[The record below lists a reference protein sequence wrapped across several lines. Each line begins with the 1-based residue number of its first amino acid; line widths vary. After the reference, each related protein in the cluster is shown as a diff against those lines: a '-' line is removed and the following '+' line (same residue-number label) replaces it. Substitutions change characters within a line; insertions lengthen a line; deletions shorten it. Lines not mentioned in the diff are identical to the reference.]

1 MMVVLNISSLV
12 LVLVALGGIVH
23 GKSVA
28 NDAKVLCFYDGEAAL
43 KDDPLTGKVTLVDI
57 EVALPY
63 CTHLVYGYAAID
75 AKTYQLKP
83 LNEALDLDTG
93 RGQYRAATT
102 LKSRFPGLKVYL
114 SVGDYYDL
122 TEEDNSEKYLAL
134 LESDDSITAFVNSAR
149 TLLKEYGF
157 DGLDLAWQ
165 FPQPAPTQTT
175 DHILESKG
183 YAHRDGFTK
192 LIRELGEAF
201 GADGLDLG
209 YTIPPHVNE
218 SFFLDIEQL
227 NEWLVYVNINAF
239 DQNNQRRNP
248 EEADYTAPIYE
259 GPGRAPGNNIDAKVK
274 LWSSAGTQLD
284 KIIVGIP
291 TFGRGWKLVKES
303 GTTGVPPVRADGPSS
318 IKSLSTYAGYY
329 SFTEVC
335 AILTDTNHGSMNKVH
350 DPRFGPYAFRVADE
364 TEENGIWLSY
374 EDTESASN
382 KARYV
387 KETGLGGIAVNDL
400 ADDDYLGR
408 CTGEKFSITRAVRQ
422 NL

>member
-1 MMVVLNISSLV
+1 MMVGLKIGSLV
-12 LVLVALGGIVH
+12 LVLAVLAYTVH
-23 GKSVA
+23 AKSVA
-28 NDAKVLCFYDGEAAL
+28 NGAKVLCFYDGEAAL

-57 EVALPY
+57 EQALPY
-63 CTHLVYGYAAID
+63 CTHLVYGYAGID
-75 AKTYQLKP
+75 SKTYRLKP

-93 RGQYRAATT
+93 RGQYRAATA

-122 TEEDNSEKYLAL
+122 TEKDTSEKYLAL
-134 LESDDSITAFVNSAR
+134 LESNDSIAAFVSSAR

-165 FPQPAPTQTT
+165 FPQPAPMQTT

-183 YAHRDGFTK
+183 YAYRDGFTK

-201 GADGLDLG
+201 GTDGLGLG

-227 NEWLVYVNINAF
+227 KDLLVYVNINAF
-239 DQNNQRRNP
+239 DQNNQKRNP
-248 EEADYTAPIYE
+248 EQADYTAPIYE
-259 GPGRAPGNNIDAKVK
+259 APGRTPGNNIDAKVK
-274 LWSSAGTQLD
+274 LWSSAGTPLD
-284 KIIVGIP
+284 NIIVGIP
-291 TFGRGWKLVKES
+291 TFGRGWKLIKES
-303 GTTGVPPVRADGPSS
+303 GTTGVPPVRADGPSP
-318 IKSLSTYAGYY
+318 IKSLSSYAGYY

-335 AILTDTNHGSMNKVH
+335 AILTDTKQGSMHKVH
-350 DPRFGPYAFRVADE
+350 DPRFGPYAFRVPDE
-364 TEENGIWLSY
+364 NEANGIWLSY
-374 EDTESASN
+374 EDTESAAN

-387 KETGLGGIAVNDL
+387 KAAGLGGIAVNDL